1 MEVLAV
7 REKMLDIAVFRRTF
21 VDPAAG
27 EEEYIFQYPVRG
39 VFPPS
44 LSLSLPPLLV
54 RRSLTTG

>member
-27 EEEYIFQYPVRG
+27 EEEYIFQYPVRAASL
-39 VFPPS
+39 PS
-44 LSLSLPPLLV
+44 LSGAT
-54 RRSLTTG
+54 RRSLTTDE